1 MSRLKSQQSRVL
13 RRRLSMQ
20 TLAALLVYTALFVV
34 MAFVV
39 NATLVP
45 RIANFV
51 ADTTGNAVR
60 YDPMNYLNGKTTRQL
75 IDDYMQMLDEEGT
88 SYDVLWELPE
98 EQMELLRE
106 KRLNGEADPGIA
118 AVSVA
123 LDGSVDA
130 VVSADKSSQ
139 IAQEQLGIV
148 ADETSENE
156 SREEA
161 NDSASGSALPAWTVG
176 EFEQHLPDGVN
187 DYAHAQTV
195 PLTLDMLAFYAAWE
209 DFERMAEGTNGN
221 WDVWSEGESG
231 TYAPFVARDLTTYRS
246 VKVLKLPV
254 AVLLYLMGCLVIVLW
269 QMQRSLRC
277 FDELS
282 GAVAGLMADR
292 TRPVELSSKLAI
304 AQGELNRIRLEALA
318 DERAAAAAEQR
329 KNELVAYLAHDIRTP
344 LTSVI
349 GYLSLLDESPDLPAE
364 QRQRFT
370 RTAFMKA
377 ERLESL
383 IEEFFEITRYNL
395 QAIPIERSTV
405 DVQLF
410 LEQIADEFF
419 PRASEKNVSIT
430 VKAPEGQTI
439 FVDGEKLARAVGNVM
454 RNAVA
459 YADAGTTVS
468 VRAQREGRGA
478 HAAGWMITVT
488 DHGREISPEHLES
501 IFEKFYREDG
511 ARNAQSGGAGLGLAI
526 AKEIIVAHEGTIEA
540 ESENGETTFTITL

>member
-1 MSRLKSQQSRVL
+1 M
-13 RRRLSMQ
+13 
-20 TLAALLVYTALFVV
+20 
-34 MAFVV
+34 
-39 NATLVP
+39 
-45 RIANFV
+45 
-51 ADTTGNAVR
+51 
-60 YDPMNYLNGKTTRQL
+60 
-75 IDDYMQMLDEEGT
+75 
-88 SYDVLWELPE
+88 
-98 EQMELLRE
+98 
-106 KRLNGEADPGIA
+106 
-118 AVSVA
+118 
-123 LDGSVDA
+123 
-130 VVSADKSSQ
+130 
-139 IAQEQLGIV
+139 
-148 ADETSENE
+148 
-156 SREEA
+156 
-161 NDSASGSALPAWTVG
+161 
-176 EFEQHLPDGVN
+176 
-187 DYAHAQTV
+187 
-195 PLTLDMLAFYAAWE
+195 
-209 DFERMAEGTNGN
+209 
-221 WDVWSEGESG
+221 
-231 TYAPFVARDLTTYRS
+231 
-246 VKVLKLPV
+246 
-254 AVLLYLMGCLVIVLW
+254 
-269 QMQRSLRC
+269 
-277 FDELS
+277 
-282 GAVAGLMADR
+282 
-292 TRPVELSSKLAI
+292 
-304 AQGELNRIRLEALA
+304 
-318 DERAAAAAEQR
+318 
-329 KNELVAYLAHDIRTP
+329 AYLAHDIRTP

-419 PRASEKNVSIT
+419 PQASEKNVSIT